1 MCNPCLQ
8 DWIILKDVLL
18 TWNPPE
24 ISGGFSK
31 WPDTDIQR
39 GPTLIELIWT
49 ITPALVLIAIAF
61 PSFKL
66 LYMLD
71 EVISPTMT
79 IKVAGL
85 KLFGLK
91 SNIHSKINKIL
102 SQLYAILC
110 VIKFSIV
117 NIFYKY
123 VNQLFLFFLICLFFF
138 DRNDNSTFMSHS
150 KHGIRQN
157 ELKTQKRSFHTSC
170 RAINR
175 IGPHNEDVIAV
186 LIGLLLGDGYAAN
199 RSGEGVRFSIK
210 QSITHKD
217 YLFSLYEFFLT
228 RGYCSKLE
236 PRKYTRT
243 IKGVDKEYYGYEFN
257 TFTFRSFYWLYSS
270 FYKNGKKIVP
280 QILEKYMTALTLAIW
295 IEMNGSWVQGKL
307 VLNTCFSSKKDIEI
321 LVKVLQN
328 SFGIKSYL
336 KMSKKGKYRIEISS
350 ESINLIKRQECPKI
364 FQGYTGGLT
373 LVKNCHNFTK

>member
-1 MCNPCLQ
+1 M
-8 DWIILKDVLL
+8 
-18 TWNPPE
+18 
-24 ISGGFSK
+24 
-31 WPDTDIQR
+31 
-39 GPTLIELIWT
+39 TLIELIWT
-49 ITPALVLIAIAF
+49 ITPALILIAIAF

-110 VIKFSIV
+110 IIKFSIV
-117 NIFYKY
+117 SIFYKY

-295 IEMNGSWVQGKL
+295 ISDDGGYTQYGVRIA
-307 VLNTCFSSKKDIEI
+307 T
-321 LVKVLQN
+321 N
-328 SFGIKSYL
+328 SFTLSEVEYL
-336 KMSKKGKYRIEISS
+336 KNLLINKFGLDCTVQKIYLDNKYSIYFKK
-350 ESINLIKRQECPKI
+350 ESMGRLKELILPHLHPSMYYKLGI
-364 FQGYTGGLT
+364 T
-373 LVKNCHNFTK
+373 

>member
-1 MCNPCLQ
+1 
-8 DWIILKDVLL
+8 
-18 TWNPPE
+18 
-24 ISGGFSK
+24 
-31 WPDTDIQR
+31 
-39 GPTLIELIWT
+39 
-49 ITPALVLIAIAF
+49 
-61 PSFKL
+61 
-66 LYMLD
+66 
-71 EVISPTMT
+71 
-79 IKVAGL
+79 
-85 KLFGLK
+85 
-91 SNIHSKINKIL
+91 
-102 SQLYAILC
+102 
-110 VIKFSIV
+110 
-117 NIFYKY
+117 
-123 VNQLFLFFLICLFFF
+123 
-138 DRNDNSTFMSHS
+138 
-150 KHGIRQN
+150 
-157 ELKTQKRSFHTSC
+157 
-170 RAINR
+170 AINR

-350 ESINLIKRQECPKI
+350 ESINLIKRLECPKI
-364 FQGYTGGLT
+364 F
-373 LVKNCHNFTK
+373 